1 MGGKGIKTY
10 IKKHIPDGEGIKRVS
25 LSKYH
30 GKTIALDFTNFLYK
44 FLMKVNYVLEFI
56 NIIHKFSK
64 YGIKIIFIFD
74 GKPIVEKQNTIN
86 KRKNIRDVAK
96 IQYNELCKSID
107 GDGNEKGGDID
118 IYGNED
124 GNGNGNEDGNRDENE
139 DGNRDENGEGEES
152 IETIEARNK
161 KLLQLHKKSISI
173 NYENIKIC
181 KELFD
186 LMGIEWYHIE
196 FVEADII
203 FKYLFD
209 IGKIDACYSA
219 DMDMLLYKCPILLQ
233 DLDFNSNQIYEY
245 KYDEIIKYLN
255 LSDNQLLNACIAS
268 GTDFNYPLKKCKIE
282 DNIELIRKYNTIEN
296 IINNLETINLY
307 REHKIEVP
315 IDFNYECAIKIYKSY
330 ISRKTQLEINNK
342 ILFYSKSLYGNS
354 VKANIVSNLK
364 IIIKK
369 YLLTAQIK
377 FVYKIHEF
385 CENIYGFRF

>member
-10 IKKHIPDGEGIKRVS
+10 IKKHIPIGEGIDKVS

-44 FLMKVNYVLEFI
+44 FLMKVNYLLEFI

-74 GKPIVEKQNTIN
+74 GKPIVEKQKTIN
-86 KRKNIRDVAK
+86 KRKNIRDMAK
-96 IQYNELCKSID
+96 IQYNELSERID
-107 GDGNEKGGDID
+107 REGFI
-118 IYGNED
+118 NED
-124 GNGNGNEDGNRDENE
+124 GYGNIDVDV
-139 DGNRDENGEGEES
+139 DVDIDENGYREDSIITEES
-152 IETIEARNK
+152 KEVIEARNK
-161 KLLQLHKKSISI
+161 KLLKLHKKSVSI
-173 NYENIKIC
+173 NCDHIKKC

-186 LMGIEWYHIE
+186 LMGIEWYHID
-196 FVEADII
+196 FVEADMI

-209 IGKIDACYSA
+209 IGKIYACYSA

-233 DLDFNSNQIYEY
+233 DLDFNSNKIYEF
-245 KYDEIIKYLN
+245 KYNEIIKYLN
-255 LSDNQLLNACIAS
+255 LTDDQLLNGCIAS

-307 REHKIEVP
+307 RDHKIEVP
-315 IDFNYECAIKIYKSY
+315 IDFNYEFTIKIYRSY
-330 ISRKTQLEINNK
+330 IPTKAQLEINNK
-342 ILFYSKSLYGNS
+342 MIFYRKNLYGNSAS
-354 VKANIVSNLK
+354 VKANIVYNLK

-369 YLLTAQIK
+369 YLLTEPIK
-377 FVYKIHEF
+377 FEFKIHEF
-385 CENIYGFRF
+385 CEYRYGFAF